1 MAINSLENKIELI
14 DGKVKKDVLQ
24 KILKKE

>member
-1 MAINSLENKIELI
+1 MAINSLDNKIELI

>member
-24 KILKKE
+24 KLLKKE